1 MTLPLLLLGLAAV
14 GAAAQCT
21 HAPVAFSFAP
31 RPTYLLPLLSA
42 RGCADA
48 PGLRWAAMAGA
59 GLITPGQILGK
70 TKKGTPG
77 HIFFIIPAYN
87 VEYIKNVPP
96 LTSHEKLDE
105 FIEDAYDP
113 IGLAASAFEAAVL
126 EHDSTGF
133 CGYGPGWGGYGK
145 CYGAALLDANI
156 SGFVGD
162 YMMPSILHQDPR
174 YFRLGQGSVG
184 GRLFYALTRVFIM
197 RKDAGGWTFGSGAMM
212 GTLATG
218 ALSNLY
224 YPKADRGWGLSL
236 SRMGIDLGGAAIFN
250 CEAEFWPDIVGWFK
264 GKH

>member
-1 MTLPLLLLGLAAV
+1 MHRISFSGAHASWLPSLSSEAAFGQAV
-14 GAAAQCT
+14 GA
-21 HAPVAFSFAP
+21 P
-31 RPTYLLPLLSA
+31 
-42 RGCADA
+42 
-48 PGLRWAAMAGA
+48 
-59 GLITPGQILGK
+59 K
-70 TKKGTPG
+70 TQGTPG

-96 LTSHEKLDE
+96 LTSHEKLEE

-113 IGLAASAFEAAVL
+113 IGLTASGIEAAVL

-145 CYGAALLDANI
+145 CFGAALVDANI

-174 YFRLGQGSVG
+174 YFRLGQGSLLE
-184 GRLFYALTRVFIM
+184 RTFYAVSHVFIM
-197 RKDAGGWTFGSGAMM
+197 RKDSGGWTFGSGAMI
-212 GTLATG
+212 GTAATG

-236 SRMGIDLGGAAIFN
+236 SRMGIDLMGAAIFN
-250 CEAEFWPDIVGWFK
+250 MEAEFWPDIVHHITGHK
-264 GKH
+264 LSQPLP